1 MRNKDEAPQSRH
13 SMDKTYTSKK
23 LGLANDQQGS
33 TKQTF
38 NQRLQNH
45 IIKDEDEISQKAPSS
60 RNSFRIKK
68 VDNRSPKKIR
78 DELFVLN
85 EH

>member
-1 MRNKDEAPQSRH
+1 
-13 SMDKTYTSKK
+13 MDKTYTSKK
-23 LGLANDQQGS
+23 ISAVSDQQGS

-38 NQRLQNH
+38 NQRLQNN
-45 IIKDEDEISQKAPSS
+45 IIKDEEEISQKAPSS

-68 VDNRSPKKIR
+68 VDNRSPKKVR

-85 EH
+85 EQ